1 MRPPRL
7 SALFSFALVVVACG
21 LLQAQVTPPK
31 STTPPDPK
39 PDVDKGRLPLRPA
52 PNLAAA
58 TTLDAVDAFVNWASA
73 STMQQSDEVR
83 RTIAAASK
91 NAFAAKA
98 LCDELARSQK
108 VDHSRSVILLSI
120 LGELHAPGSTACLV
134 NFLHQPF
141 PQKGT
146 VIDGEIVEQTALGT
160 LQAKA
165 VDGIAFQHT
174 PEGDKEV
181 LNAVAQHP
189 SRIVRAEAIDA
200 YLWNHGDSADARAT
214 LSKVV
219 KPDEKIF
226 LSRIRRVQGQSA
238 ADFNRQLDVYMK
250 AHPEVAPPAPEPAKK
265 ETRPKQGVNKDT
277 GTPAPPR

>member
-1 MRPPRL
+1 MSVSRR
-7 SALFSFALVVVACG
+7 STVFFFAIALCTCG
-21 LLQAQVTPPK
+21 VTQGQVTPPK
-31 STTPPDPK
+31 STTAPDSK
-39 PDVDKGRLPLRPA
+39 PDVEKGRLPVRPA
-52 PNLAAA
+52 PNLVAA
-58 TTLDAVDAFVNWASA
+58 TSLDAVDAFVNWASA
-73 STMQQSDEVR
+73 STIQQSDEVR

-91 NAFAAKA
+91 NEFVPKA
-98 LCDELARSQK
+98 LCQELARAQK
-108 VDHSRSVILLSI
+108 MDHSRALIVLSI
-120 LGELHAPGSTACLV
+120 LGELRAPASASCLAS
-134 NFLHQPF
+134 FLHQPF

-165 VDGIAFQHT
+165 VDGLAFQHT

-219 KPDEKIF
+219 RPDEKIF
-226 LSRIRRVQGQSA
+226 LARIRRAQGESA
-238 ADFNRQLDVYMK
+238 QDFNRQLEAYMK
-250 AHPEVAPPAPEPAKK
+250 AHPELAAPAPEVAKK
-265 ETRPKQGVNKDT
+265 TTRPKQGVGKDS